1 MSYFPSNY
9 PKGRGP
15 PREYFFNIV
24 NSKLPDY
31 LQQLLARANKQ
42 RMTADGEDKQTEAIK
57 ISQYW
62 EEQLKAM
69 PYISSKCCI
78 SSFINLGEL
87 DQGLGQL
94 LEAKRILYY

>member
-31 LQQLLARANKQ
+31 LQQLLAHANKQ

-69 PYISSKCCI
+69 PYLSSKCYV
-78 SSFINLGEL
+78 SSSINFRVMGR
-87 DQGLGQL
+87 G
-94 LEAKRILYY
+94 

>member
-31 LQQLLARANKQ
+31 LQQLLAHANKQ

-69 PYISSKCCI
+69 PYLSSKCSV
-78 SSFINLGEL
+78 SSFLRSTSKHSVVRL
-87 DQGLGQL
+87 
-94 LEAKRILYY
+94 RHY